1 MKKFSLTLLG
11 TSAAVPYKNRYL
23 AGQVLNVHDQL
34 FLIDCGEGTQFR
46 MNEFNIKRHKI
57 NRIFI
62 SHLHGDHFFGLFGV
76 LTSLAMNDRTEPM
89 YIYSPAGLKDII
101 HTVFEKSYYVSP
113 FPIIFKELD
122 TTQDALIFENDILTV
137 RCFPLS
143 HRIPTIG
150 FIFKEKPLPLNINPE
165 KIAEYNLSIED
176 IKSIKN
182 GNTFTTLSGKIIPNC
197 ELVMPPYKTRT
208 FAYCSDTRYDEKII
222 PFIRKTDLLYHE
234 STFMSDL
241 TEHANLTGH
250 STTIQAAMI
259 AKKASVQ
266 KLILGHFSSRY
277 TDLNLLLAEAKTVF
291 PDTVLG
297 IDGEIHTV
305 ELERE

>member
-1 MKKFSLTLLG
+1 
-11 TSAAVPYKNRYL
+11 
-23 AGQVLNVHDQL
+23 
-34 FLIDCGEGTQFR
+34 
-46 MNEFNIKRHKI
+46 
-57 NRIFI
+57 
-62 SHLHGDHFFGLFGV
+62 
-76 LTSLAMNDRTEPM
+76 
-89 YIYSPAGLKDII
+89 
-101 HTVFEKSYYVSP
+101 
-113 FPIIFKELD
+113 
-122 TTQDALIFENDILTV
+122 
-137 RCFPLS
+137 
-143 HRIPTIG
+143 
-150 FIFKEKPLPLNINPE
+150 
-165 KIAEYNLSIED
+165 
-176 IKSIKN
+176 
-182 GNTFTTLSGKIIPNC
+182 
-197 ELVMPPYKTRT
+197 MPPYKTRT